1 MEEPHNIGSN
11 MEFVPF
17 SNKQIN
23 ISAHTCANF
32 SISDMEVDLATLTLV

>member
-11 MEFVPF
+11 MKFVSF

-23 ISAHTCANF
+23 ISAPTCANL
-32 SISDMEVDLATLTLV
+32 SINDMEVDMATLTLV